1 MRPSHLINGVV
12 MVAVLG
18 GGVAMSLYVL
28 LTPELRTA
36 ITKPVPGYDY
46 LDGKLTSS
54 VEASYKDELPI
65 KNRSVDVLNAL
76 TVSLFS
82 EGRKGVVIG
91 ANGWLFTA
99 EEYAWTP
106 DSPKNLETNLTR
118 IGEIAGEL
126 KTRGI
131 ALEIALIPEK
141 ADIYS
146 DLLLRARPSEHTGEY
161 DSVRER
167 LVALTDAPVPDL
179 RQLLLTERQKEDV
192 FFPTDT
198 HWTVAGAGAVASEVA
213 RSFPTSPSIAA
224 VSFDLKPDAVVHHD
238 GDLLRFVEL
247 GPFSH
252 LLPKTQDT
260 VAPKLAVAAAADVG
274 AFLSDDSTAASS
286 PHVALVGTSYS
297 ANTLWSFEPQLKAA
311 LGRDVVNL
319 AEAGHG
325 PMVPME
331 AFLKK
336 LDAGEIHVSSVI
348 WEMPLRYLDDKP
360 DVVADGSSI

>member
-1 MRPSHLINGVV
+1 MRASMLINGTLMIVV
-12 MVAVLG
+12 LSG
-18 GGVAMSLYVL
+18 GAAMSLSVL
-28 LTPELRTA
+28 LTPELRSA

-65 KNRSVDVLNAL
+65 KDRSVDVLNAL
-76 TVSLFS
+76 TVSLFG

-91 ANGWLFTA
+91 DKGWLFTA

-106 DSPKNLETNLTR
+106 DSPRNLETNLTR
-118 IGEIAGEL
+118 IGEIAAEL
-126 KTRGI
+126 KARGI
-131 ALEIALIPEK
+131 TLEIALIPEK

-146 DLLLRARPSEHTGEY
+146 DLLRRARPAEHAGEY
-161 DSVRER
+161 DEVRGK
-167 LVALTDAPVPDL
+167 LLALTGAPVPDL

-198 HWTVAGAGAVASEVA
+198 HWTVAGAGAVAAEIA
-213 RSFPTSPSIAA
+213 RAFPTSPSIARM
-224 VSFDLKPDAVVHHD
+224 SFGLKPDATVHHD

-247 GPFSH
+247 GPFGH

-260 VAPKLAVAAAADVG
+260 VAPKLAVADAANVG
-274 AFLSDDSTAASS
+274 DFLSDDSTPASS
-286 PHVALVGTSYS
+286 PQIALIGTSYS

-336 LDAGEIHVSSVI
+336 LEAGQIHVSSVI